1 MISILLPIYNGIEF
15 LPQSLNSIISQ
26 TYTQW
31 ELIIGINGY
40 EKNSDV
46 YTTAKKTEQLDKRIK
61 VYDLY
66 TIKGKS
72 EALNKMLFFSNY
84 EWISLIDVD
93 DIWLPTK
100 LINQIQFTENYDVI
114 GTNCKYFGD
123 LNMSPSLPLED
134 LSHFNFLY
142 YNPIVNSSSLIKK
155 DLCFWQSDTI
165 EDYELWLRLW
175 KQGKK
180 FYNVKSVEV
189 LHRIHKNSAFN
200 SKGHHNIT
208 ELLNK
213 YKL

>member
-15 LPQSLNSIISQ
+15 LQQSLPSIISQ

-40 EKNSDV
+40 DKNSEV
-46 YTTAKKTEQLDKRIK
+46 YTFAKKTEQLDKRIK

-66 TIKGKS
+66 ITKGKS
-72 EALNKMLFFSNY
+72 NTLNVMLQFCNY
-84 EWISLIDVD
+84 DWVSLMDVD

-100 LINQIQFTENYDVI
+100 LNNQIKYTESYDVI

-123 LNMSPSLPLED
+123 LNINPTLPLED
-134 LSHFNFLY
+134 LSNFNFLH

-165 EDYELWLRLW
+165 EDYDLWLRLW

-189 LHRIHKNSAFN
+189 LHRIHKNSFFN
-200 SKGHHNIT
+200 SKGHNIH

-213 YKL
+213 YV

>member
-180 FYNVKSVEV
+180 FYNVKTIEV

-200 SKGHHNIT
+200 SKGHNIH